1 MIVFQYVFGFSADR
15 WRDDAE
21 ATAVQSL
28 LSRLFFLIYF
38 DFLRLFA
45 LGKGQTHLSEEQK
58 KIMAVDA
65 DKDRL
70 RSTLSLSCGLVKAK
84 YQNVLR
90 LLNGSASWRMGRNIW
105 PPNGKACGHS
115 HRKLFHILGD

>member
-1 MIVFQYVFGFSADR
+1 MIVFQYVSGFSADR

-28 LSRLFFLIYF
+28 LSRLFFFFLLLFILIF
-38 DFLRLFA
+38 FVFLRLEKVK
-45 LGKGQTHLSEEQK
+45 LISLEEPK

-65 DKDRL
+65 DKGRL

-90 LLNGSASWRMGRNIW
+90 LLNGSRVMANGEKHLAAQRKSVCW
-105 PPNGKACGHS
+105 P
-115 HRKLFHILGD
+115 